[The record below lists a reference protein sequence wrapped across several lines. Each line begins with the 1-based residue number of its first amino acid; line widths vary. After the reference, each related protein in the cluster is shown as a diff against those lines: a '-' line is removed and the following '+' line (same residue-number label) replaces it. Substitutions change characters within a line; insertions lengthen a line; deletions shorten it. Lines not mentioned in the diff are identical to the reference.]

1 VPEAVGDEVPAGGFL
16 RRSDRGECPEP
27 PEPRA
32 SLVAVGRSN
41 YRVNVEEVS
50 LWQFAFLRACEQPTS
65 SYTAVRV
72 AALESGRE
80 PEQVLADVAVWLP
93 VALELGFLRRVI

>member
-1 VPEAVGDEVPAGGFL
+1 M
-16 RRSDRGECPEP
+16 GERPEP

-41 YRVNVEEVS
+41 YRLHLEEIS
-50 LWQFAFLRACEQPTS
+50 FWQFAFLRACERPTS
-65 SYTAVRV
+65 IYQAVRV

-80 PEQVLADVAVWLP
+80 PGQALAEVAVWLP
-93 VALELGFLRRVI
+93 AALELGFLRRVV